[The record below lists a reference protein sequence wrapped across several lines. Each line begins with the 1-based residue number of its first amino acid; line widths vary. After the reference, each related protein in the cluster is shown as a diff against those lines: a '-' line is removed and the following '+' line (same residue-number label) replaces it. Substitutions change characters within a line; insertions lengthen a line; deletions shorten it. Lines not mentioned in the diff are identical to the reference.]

1 MQQQSLNLGG
11 EQSGHIIMLDHNTTG
26 DGVLSSIQ
34 FVSAVIESKQR
45 VSELV
50 EKIKLWPQRLENILV
65 SKDKK
70 KTWKENENIL
80 AVIEKANKDIEGRGR
95 ILVRESGTEALIRVM
110 VEAKTDDIV
119 NEFITKISDVI
130 RKELV
135 DA

>member
-1 MQQQSLNLGG
+1 M
-11 EQSGHIIMLDHNTTG
+11 
-26 DGVLSSIQ
+26 
-34 FVSAVIESKQR
+34 
-45 VSELV
+45 
-50 EKIKLWPQRLENILV
+50 
-65 SKDKK
+65 
-70 KTWKENENIL
+70 KENENIL
-80 AVIEKANKDIEGRGR
+80 AVIKKANKDIEGRGR